1 VSLFHDELTARIDSG
16 EHVGVTRCWFLSA
29 LRDSET
35 PWSELSPFEHEFL
48 TQALNSYEAWQQAR
62 AREKAAT

>member
-1 VSLFHDELTARIDSG
+1 MSLLHDELVVRR
-16 EHVGVTRCWFLSA
+16 TREPLAKTRRWFLTA

-48 TQALNSYEAWQQAR
+48 TQALNSYEAWQLAHGQS
-62 AREKAAT
+62 